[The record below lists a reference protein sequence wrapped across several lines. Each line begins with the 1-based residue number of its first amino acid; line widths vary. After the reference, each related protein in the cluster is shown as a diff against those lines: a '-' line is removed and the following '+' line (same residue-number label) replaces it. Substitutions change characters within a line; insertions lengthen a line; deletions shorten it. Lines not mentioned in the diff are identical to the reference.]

1 MSQTHGEADITTSYR
16 TPRWVKVFGIVV
28 IVLIVV
34 FVVAQI
40 ISGGN
45 HEPSQ
50 HLPSH
55 NAVVNTPASSITEVP
70 TAPTIQHGQ

>member
-1 MSQTHGEADITTSYR
+1 MSQTRGESNITTIYR
-16 TPRWVKVFGIVV
+16 TPRWVKIFGIVV
-28 IVLIVV
+28 VALIVL
-34 FVVAQI
+34 FVVVQI

-45 HEPSQ
+45 HGPGQ

-55 NAVVNTPASSITEVP
+55 NAVINTPASSITEGP